1 MRRLQLGRFV
11 AQQSSLLLLL
21 ALIAVLAGLSGGST
35 VSGYNIENVARQI
48 ALSAPVAM
56 GQAVVLIAGGVDL
69 SVGSVLAMSGALA
82 VGLQPHGV
90 WVAVLAALAFGVG
103 VGLVN
108 GLLVARAG
116 IAPFIV
122 TLGTMSLFTGVL
134 LTYTHEQPIPGREHS
149 FTVWGGGSVGFVPV
163 PAIIAVVVGLVLH
176 GVLRYTRS
184 GRNVYAVGGNPE
196 AAHVAGIS
204 IARHQVLAFA
214 MSGFCAALSG
224 VLLASSLD
232 SASVQVGVDTPLLSL
247 AAAIIGGASLLG
259 GRGGIGGALIGVAVL
274 GVLANGMDSLGVP
287 TYYQIGTRAL
297 ILIAVVAF
305 DAVHSNLLG
314 RRAGPGA
321 GPRVEAPQPGLAPGG
336 GGG

>member
-1 MRRLQLGRFV
+1 MRRLQLGRFA

-21 ALIAVLAGLSGGST
+21 TLIAVLAGLSGGST

-48 ALSAPVAM
+48 AFSAPVAM
-56 GQAVVLIAGGVDL
+56 GQAVVLIARGVDL

-90 WVAVLAALAFGVG
+90 WVAVFAALAFGVG

-163 PAIIAVVVGLVLH
+163 PAIIAVVVALVLH

-196 AAHVAGIS
+196 A
-204 IARHQVLAFA
+204 
-214 MSGFCAALSG
+214 
-224 VLLASSLD
+224 
-232 SASVQVGVDTPLLSL
+232 
-247 AAAIIGGASLLG
+247 
-259 GRGGIGGALIGVAVL
+259 
-274 GVLANGMDSLGVP
+274 
-287 TYYQIGTRAL
+287 
-297 ILIAVVAF
+297 
-305 DAVHSNLLG
+305 
-314 RRAGPGA
+314 PGA
-321 GPRVEAPQPGLAPGG
+321 RVRD
-336 GGG
+336 